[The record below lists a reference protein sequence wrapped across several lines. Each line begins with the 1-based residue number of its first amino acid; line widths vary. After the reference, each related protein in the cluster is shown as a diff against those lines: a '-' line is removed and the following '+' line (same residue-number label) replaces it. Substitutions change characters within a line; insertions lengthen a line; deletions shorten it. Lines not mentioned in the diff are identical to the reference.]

1 MVTKYNFRISV
12 IFFIFCLLY
21 LVITFNL
28 YLIQIKQSTFF
39 TTLATQQYHVTLTQ
53 TPPRALIYDRTK
65 TARLAL
71 NKQCFSAFI
80 VPSKLQ
86 SPHTLHIFLKK
97 HFPHALELLTQ
108 KKYKH
113 FMYVKRRLSDQEIQL
128 IEQAQE
134 PDLHLL
140 YESSRFYPHEATS
153 TIVGITDIDNNG
165 LLGIELKN
173 NTQLAGT
180 PTTYILEHDARSG
193 HYYFKKETTVTGEEG
208 KPVFLTIDNTLQF
221 LAREEIKQTIEQFN
235 AKEGAAIIMD
245 PGTGEILTM
254 VSYPDFD
261 PNHPDT
267 INLEHMK
274 NKVITESYELGSVI
288 KVFAALAAL
297 EENIVQPDE
306 LIDCKN
312 CKTTFI
318 DGRRINTTKAG
329 GIIPF
334 TEVIAQSNNIGI
346 AIVAKR
352 LNKKIYDH
360 YVRLGFGKKT
370 DIQLPG
376 EQKGFINPPEQ
387 WSKQSIIS
395 LSYGYEISATLLQL
409 ATAFCMIANDG
420 NAIKPTLLANNILQK
435 PTRLYSEKSITIIKD
450 ILQQTTEHGTAHRAK
465 INGYTVRVKTGT
477 GNLLENGIYNH
488 DKNIYTC
495 AGIIEKDNY
504 KRVMVTFIKEAAQKD
519 LYAATVAAPLF
530 ERIAE
535 KMIIHERVL

>member
-1 MVTKYNFRISV
+1 MLTKFTFRTSIL
-12 IFFIFCLLY
+12 FFIFCLCY
-21 LVITFNL
+21 CIIAFNL
-28 YLIQIKQSTFF
+28 YLIQIRQSTFF
-39 TTLATQQYHVTLTQ
+39 TTLGTQQYHVTIKQ
-53 TPPRALIYDRTK
+53 APPRALIYDRTQNQC
-65 TARLAL
+65 LAL
-71 NKQCFSAFI
+71 NKQCLSAFI
-80 VPSKLQ
+80 IPNNVQ
-86 SPHTLHIFLKK
+86 SPQTLHTFLKRQ
-97 HFPHALELLTQ
+97 FPHAYELLLQ

-113 FMYVKRRLSDQEIQL
+113 FMYVKRRLTPTELML
-128 IEQAQE
+128 IEQAHE
-134 PDLHLL
+134 PDIHLL
-140 YESSRFYPHEATS
+140 YESSRFYPHEATG

-165 LLGIELKN
+165 LLGIELQSN
-173 NTQLAGT
+173 EQLAGL
-180 PTTYILEHDARSG
+180 PTTYTLEHDARSG
-193 HYYFKKETTVTGEEG
+193 HYYFKKETTVAGKEG
-208 KPVFLTIDNTLQF
+208 KPILLTIDSTLQF
-221 LAREEIKQTIEQFN
+221 LAREEIKQTVEQFN

-245 PGTGEILTM
+245 PHTGEILSM

-261 PNHPDT
+261 PNHPEI
-267 INLEHMK
+267 INLEHTK

-297 EENIVQPDE
+297 EEGVVKPDE

-312 CKTTFI
+312 CKTAFI
-318 DGRRINTTKAG
+318 DGRQINTTKEQ
-329 GIIPF
+329 GIVPF

-352 LNKKIYDH
+352 LDKKIYDH

-370 DIQLPG
+370 GIQLPG

-420 NAIKPTLLANNILQK
+420 NAIKPTLLVNNAPQK
-435 PTRLYSEKSITIIKD
+435 PIRLYSEKIIGIIKD
-450 ILQQTTEHGTAHRAK
+450 ILQQTTEHGTAHRAQ
-465 INGYTVRVKTGT
+465 ISGYTVRVKTGT
-477 GNLLENGIYNH
+477 GNLLENGIYNR

-519 LYAATVAAPLF
+519 LYASTVAAPLF
-530 ERIAE
+530 GRIAE